1 MIFVSMRRDSV
12 GFRRNFT
19 SENDL
24 LAPISFLLKS
34 SLLRQFYDI
43 RDLVMWN

>member
-12 GFRRNFT
+12 GFRRDFT

-24 LAPISFLLKS
+24 LAPLWFALKS
-34 SLLRQFYDI
+34 SLLPQFYDI